1 MSSEMSSDMQRE
13 AAFDRIVD
21 YRVEVRNLTALK
33 LKKCRLHTAKFND
46 ARETEAAD
54 VHHQTH
60 KAQCFAV
67 GCLITRK
74 RTGGGV
80 LKVNKEKEQPPL

>member
-13 AAFDRIVD
+13 VAFDRIVD

-33 LKKCRLHTAKFND
+33 LKKCRLNTAKFND

-54 VHHQTH
+54 VYHHTH
-60 KAQCFAV
+60 KAQFEKHNALLLAV
-67 GCLITRK
+67 
-74 RTGGGV
+74 
-80 LKVNKEKEQPPL
+80 